1 MEKNLLLGDN
11 WKDKLAAVYEH
22 IKNDCALSDYERKH
36 GKYTRG
42 IIVADDETGEMLTLV
57 KEALKY
63 DELAAAGKV
72 NEITVDEHW
81 PLGSK
86 EKCRMKLLTEGW
98 KINHGLLV
106 VNVSDIRIFN
116 KHTWSIK
123 QLAKQE
129 DDFTFNEYVLL
140 VINDIPWTKV
150 KEYAKKYN
158 EGQFDDMMD
167 VYRRIR
173 PDKG

>member
-1 MEKNLLLGDN
+1 MEKNLLLDDY
-11 WKDKLAAVYEH
+11 WKDTLASVYEH
-22 IKNDCALSDYERKH
+22 IKNDCDPDDYDHWNR
-36 GKYTRG
+36 RG

-72 NEITVDEHW
+72 NEITVDEQW
-81 PLGSK
+81 PLGST
-86 EKCRMKLLTEGW
+86 EKCWAKLLAEAR

-106 VNVSDIRIFN
+106 VNVNDIRIFN

-129 DDFTFNEYVLL
+129 DDSTFNEYVLL
-140 VINDIPWTKV
+140 VIKDIPWTKV
-150 KEYAKKYN
+150 KEYAKKHN
-158 EGQFDDMMD
+158 EGQFDAMMD

>member
-1 MEKNLLLGDN
+1 MEKNLLLADYWTN
-11 WKDKLAAVYEH
+11 KLAAVYEH
-22 IKNDCALSDYERKH
+22 IKNDCDPDDYNH
-36 GKYTRG
+36 GWNRRG

-72 NEITVDEHW
+72 NEITVDEQW

-140 VINDIPWTKV
+140 VIKDIPWTKV
-150 KEYAKKYN
+150 KEYAMKHN

>member
-11 WKDKLAAVYEH
+11 WKDNLAAVYEH
-22 IKNDCALSDYERKH
+22 IKNDCDPADRKH
-36 GKYTRG
+36 GWNRRG

-72 NEITVDEHW
+72 NEITVDEQW
-81 PLGSK
+81 PLGST
-86 EKCRMKLLTEGW
+86 EKCWAKLLAEAR

-106 VNVSDIRIFN
+106 VNVNDIRIFN

-129 DDFTFNEYVLL
+129 DDSTFNEYVLL
-140 VINDIPWTKV
+140 VIKDIPWTKV
-150 KEYAKKYN
+150 KEYAKKHN
-158 EGQFDDMMD
+158 EGQFDAMMD

>member
-11 WKDKLAAVYEH
+11 WKDNLAAIYEH
-22 IKNDCALSDYERKH
+22 IKNDCALSDYELKH

-72 NEITVDEHW
+72 NEITVDEQW

-129 DDFTFNEYVLL
+129 DDSTFNEYVLL
-140 VINDIPWTKV
+140 VIKDIPWTKV
-150 KEYAKKYN
+150 KEYAKKHN
-158 EGQFDDMMD
+158 EGQFDAMMD

>member
-1 MEKNLLLGDN
+1 MEKNLLLDEY
-11 WKDKLAAVYEH
+11 WTDALEAVCEH
-22 IKNDCALSDYERKH
+22 IKHNCDPDHYCWWPK
-36 GKYTRG
+36 RG
-42 IIVADDETGEMLTLV
+42 LIVADDETGEMLTLV

-63 DELAAAGKV
+63 DELAADGKV
-72 NEITVDEHW
+72 NEITVDEQW
-81 PLGSK
+81 PLGST
-86 EKCRMKLLTEGW
+86 EKCWAKLLAEAR

-106 VNVSDIRIFN
+106 VNVNDIRIFN

-140 VINDIPWTKV
+140 VIKDIPWTKV
-150 KEYAKKYN
+150 KEYAKKHN
-158 EGQFDDMMD
+158 EGQFDAMMD

>member
-1 MEKNLLLGDN
+1 
-11 WKDKLAAVYEH
+11 
-22 IKNDCALSDYERKH
+22 
-36 GKYTRG
+36 
-42 IIVADDETGEMLTLV
+42 
-57 KEALKY
+57 
-63 DELAAAGKV
+63 
-72 NEITVDEHW
+72 
-81 PLGSK
+81 
-86 EKCRMKLLTEGW
+86 MKLLTEGW

-140 VINDIPWTKV
+140 VIKDIPWTKV
-150 KEYAKKYN
+150 KEYAKKHD

>member
-1 MEKNLLLGDN
+1 MEKNLLLDDY
-11 WKDKLAAVYEH
+11 WKDTLAAVYEH
-22 IKNDCALSDYERKH
+22 IKHDCDPDDYDH
-36 GKYTRG
+36 GWNRRG

-72 NEITVDEHW
+72 NEITVDEQW
-81 PLGSK
+81 PLGST
-86 EKCRMKLLTEGW
+86 EKCWAKLLTEAR

-106 VNVSDIRIFN
+106 VNVNDIRIFN

-140 VINDIPWTKV
+140 VIKDIPWTKV
-150 KEYAKKYN
+150 KEYAKKHN
-158 EGQFDDMMD
+158 EGQFDAMMD

>member
-1 MEKNLLLGDN
+1 MEKNQLLGDN

-22 IKNDCALSDYERKH
+22 IKNDCDPDDYNH
-36 GKYTRG
+36 GWNRRG

-72 NEITVDEHW
+72 NEITVDEQW
-81 PLGSK
+81 PLGST
-86 EKCRMKLLTEGW
+86 EKCWAKLLTEAR

-106 VNVSDIRIFN
+106 VNVNDIRIFN

-129 DDFTFNEYVLL
+129 AEDLKFNEYVLL
-140 VINDIPWTKV
+140 VIKDIPWTKV
-150 KEYAKKYN
+150 RDYAEKHD
-158 EGQFDDMMD
+158 EGEFDAMMQF
-167 VYRRIR
+167 YRRIR
-173 PDKG
+173 PDED

>member
-1 MEKNLLLGDN
+1 MEKNLLLADY
-11 WKDKLAAVYEH
+11 WKNKLAAVYEH
-22 IKNDCALSDYERKH
+22 IKNDCDPDDYNH
-36 GKYTRG
+36 GWNRRG

-72 NEITVDEHW
+72 NEITVDEQW
-81 PLGSK
+81 PLGST
-86 EKCRMKLLTEGW
+86 EKCWAKLLTEAR

-106 VNVSDIRIFN
+106 VNVNDIRIFN

-129 DDFTFNEYVLL
+129 DDSTFNEYVLL
-140 VINDIPWTKV
+140 VIKDIPWTKV
-150 KEYAKKYN
+150 KEYAKKHN
-158 EGQFDDMMD
+158 EGQFDAMMD

>member
-1 MEKNLLLGDN
+1 MEKNLLLSDN
-11 WKDKLAAVYEH
+11 WKDKLATVYEH

-72 NEITVDEHW
+72 NEIIVDEQW

-140 VINDIPWTKV
+140 VIKDIPWTKV
-150 KEYAKKYN
+150 KEYAKKHN